1 MYKLSFSFT
10 IALKT
15 ENSSLTPFSPANSSL
30 YFDFDFLLRSFHFSS
45 FLSIVPLFDQPLMFT
60 GKNGEEREER
70 SVLASKISLEKHFL
84 KGFVSF
90 YNKSKLICVI
100 FRKLIQ

>member
-1 MYKLSFSFT
+1 
-10 IALKT
+10 
-15 ENSSLTPFSPANSSL
+15 
-30 YFDFDFLLRSFHFSS
+30 
-45 FLSIVPLFDQPLMFT
+45 MFT

-100 FRKLIQ
+100 FRKLIQWNFAIATGWLSSEFSRIPTNKLAQ